1 MTVYLPTSI
10 ILHVYGVFANA
21 KKKKKIVLLS
31 LPVVFAQVF
40 LSFGLAFLKIQALT
54 PRPTLWLISQAVRGR
69 KKKKSISMK

>member
-1 MTVYLPTSI
+1 MTMYLPTSI
-10 ILHVYGVFANA
+10 ILHVYGVFANE
-21 KKKKKIVLLS
+21 KKKNRLLLS

-69 KKKKSISMK
+69 KKKSISMK